1 MSVKYIP
8 IIWNPF
14 KTKYDVIFALFVVLY
29 LTGFIS
35 ISMYLYPQL
44 IIDTIIIRSFGT
56 LAILILHIIL
66 AIGPLS
72 RINKSFLP
80 ILYNRRHLGVS
91 MFLIVSV
98 HAVYSIIFFHG
109 YGVNNPLYNLFTA
122 NTHYESLTFFP
133 FQILGFFAYLILMV
147 MAFTSHDFWLNF
159 LSPKVWKAM
168 HMIVYIAYG
177 LVIMHVVLG
186 IIQYENS
193 PILFSLLFLGLVTIL
208 SLHIISGYKEYKF
221 DKKKSITDH
230 MGWVYVCTPNEI
242 DENCAK
248 MVTIDG
254 ERIAVFKYGNK
265 LSAVHNVC
273 KHQNGPL
280 GEGKIV
286 DGCITCPWHGYQYLP
301 DKGRAP
307 EPFTELLATYE
318 LKLIGD
324 KIYVNPKAFPEGTA
338 IEPTTIPSEETKLD
352 TDFFI
357 GWLGKIPNSYQ
368 STLRFFVPSLFI
380 ISILLIVI
388 ISNSTNKIRFSSYD
402 YYKTLSFEGELLL
415 KPFPMLRVLEM
426 DKNRNPKVVLYPL
439 VNEGKFGADQSVQA
453 FLSQYPNE
461 KRVFVQI
468 QAKIIERDGQ
478 VAMELM
484 NKKNNIKKIKFNAS
498 ITPLVFGKP
507 KDTIMK
513 GQIIDPKCYL
523 GVMNPGEGKPHR
535 SCAINCIKGGIMPA
549 FITENSQA
557 KNYYILIGNDGK
569 KVNNAILF
577 AVAEPIE
584 IKGKVQK
591 IDNWNLLYIDAKASI
606 KRLSYPIDSN
616 YNCGLFQH

>member
-1 MSVKYIP
+1 MSVQYIP
-8 IIWNPF
+8 VIWNPF
-14 KTKYDVIFALFVVLY
+14 KTKYDLIFVAFVILY

-35 ISMYLYPQL
+35 LSMYLYPQL

-56 LAILILHIIL
+56 LAIIILHVIL

-109 YGVNNPLYNLFTA
+109 FGINNPLYSLFTA

-133 FQILGFFAYLILMV
+133 FQVLGFFAYLILMV

-159 LSPKVWKAM
+159 LSPKIWKAM
-168 HMIVYIAYG
+168 HMLVYIAYG

-221 DKKKSITDH
+221 DGIKNKTDDK
-230 MGWVYVCTPNEI
+230 GWVYVCTPNEI

-318 LKLIGD
+318 LKLIGNE
-324 KIYVNPKAFPEGTA
+324 IYVNPMALPEGTA
-338 IEPTTIPSEETKLD
+338 VEPTIIPTEEPKVD

-357 GWLGKIPNSYQ
+357 GWLGIIPKSYQ
-368 STLRFFVPSLFI
+368 STLRFFVPSLFLLSI
-380 ISILLIVI
+380 IFIVV

-426 DKNRNPKVVLYPL
+426 DKNRTPKVVLYPL
-439 VNEGKFGADQSVQA
+439 VNEGKFGADESVQA

-461 KRVFVQI
+461 QRVFVQL

-484 NKKNNIKKIKFNAS
+484 NTKANIKKIKYSTS
-498 ITPLVFGKP
+498 IPALVLGKA
-507 KDTIMK
+507 KDTILK

-549 FITENSQA
+549 FVT
-557 KNYYILIGNDGK
+557 KNDKKVKYYILIGKDGK
-569 KVNNAILF
+569 KVNKDVSF
-577 AVAEPIE
+577 AVAEPIV

-591 IDNWNLLYIDAKASI
+591 IDNWNILYIDPKASI
-606 KRLSYPIDSN
+606 KRLSYAVGSN
-616 YNCGLFQH
+616 YECGILQ

>member
-1 MSVKYIP
+1 MSVKYVP

-14 KTKYDVIFALFVVLY
+14 KIKYDIIYVLFIVIY

-35 ISMYLYPQL
+35 ISIFLYPEL

-66 AIGPLS
+66 MIGPLS

-80 ILYNRRHLGVS
+80 ILYNRRHLGVI
-91 MFLIVSV
+91 MFLIASV
-98 HAVYSIIFFHG
+98 HAIYSIIFFHG
-109 YGVNNPLYNLFTA
+109 FGVNNPIYSLFTA
-122 NTHYESLTFFP
+122 NTHYESLIFFP
-133 FQILGFFAYLILMV
+133 FQVLGFLAYLILMV

-159 LSPKVWKAM
+159 LSPKIWKAM
-168 HMIVYIAYG
+168 HMLVYVAYG

-221 DKKKSITDH
+221 DRIKNITDNK
-230 MGWVYVCTPNEI
+230 GWVYVCTTNEI

-318 LKLIGD
+318 LKLNGN
-324 KIYVNPKAFPEGTA
+324 KIYVNPIAHPEGTS
-338 IEPTTIPSEETKLD
+338 IEPTLILQETEAKKD

-368 STLRFFVPSLFI
+368 NSLRFFVPSLFI
-380 ISILLIVI
+380 VSILLVVI
-388 ISNSTNKIRFSSYD
+388 ISISTNKVRFSSYD

-439 VNEGKFGADQSVQA
+439 VNEGKFGADQSIET

-461 KRVFVQI
+461 KRVFVKI
-468 QAKIIERDGQ
+468 EAKIISRDGQ
-478 VAMELM
+478 VAMEITD
-484 NKKNNIKKIKFNAS
+484 KKDNIQKIKLRTS
-498 ITPLVFGKP
+498 IPDLVIGQTR
-507 KDTIMK
+507 DTVLK
-513 GQIIDPKCYL
+513 GEIIDPKCYL

-549 FITENSQA
+549 FISGNNKT
-557 KNYYILIGNDGK
+557 KNYYILIGKYGN
-569 KVNNAILF
+569 KVNNEILF

-591 IDNWNLLYIDAKASI
+591 IDNWNILYIDPKTSI
-606 KRLSYPIDSN
+606 KRLSYALESE
-616 YNCGLFQH
+616 L

>member
-1 MSVKYIP
+1 MSVQYIP

-14 KTKYDVIFALFVVLY
+14 KTKYDIIFALFVVLY
-29 LTGFIS
+29 LSGFVS
-35 ISMYLYPQL
+35 LSMYLYPQL

-56 LAILILHIIL
+56 LAIIILHIIL

-91 MFLIVSV
+91 LFLIASV
-98 HAVYSIIFFHG
+98 HAVYSILFFHG
-109 YGVNNPLYNLFTA
+109 FGINNPLSSLFTA
-122 NTHYESLTFFP
+122 NTHYDSLTFFP
-133 FQILGFFAYLILMV
+133 FQILGFFAYMILMV

-159 LSPKVWKAM
+159 LSPKIWKAL
-168 HMIVYIAYG
+168 HMLVYIAYG

-221 DKKKSITDH
+221 DSIKNRTDNK
-230 MGWVYVCTPNEI
+230 GWVYVCTPNEI

-286 DGCITCPWHGYQYLP
+286 NGCITCPWHGYQYLP

-307 EPFTELLATYE
+307 EPFTELLATYQ
-318 LKLIGD
+318 LKLIGNE
-324 KIYVNPKAFPEGTA
+324 IYVNPIALPEGTA
-338 IEPTTIPSEETKLD
+338 VEPTIIPTEEPKVD

-357 GWLGKIPNSYQ
+357 GWLGIIPNSYQ
-368 STLRFFVPSLFI
+368 STLRFFVPSLFVLSI
-380 ISILLIVI
+380 IFIVV

-426 DKNRNPKVVLYPL
+426 DKNRTPKLVLYPL
-439 VNEGKFGADQSVQA
+439 VNEGKFGADESVQA
-453 FLSQYPNE
+453 FLTQYPNE
-461 KRVFVQI
+461 QRVFVQL
-468 QAKIIERDGQ
+468 QAKIIERDRQ

-484 NKKNNIKKIKFNAS
+484 NTKDNIKKIKYSTS
-498 ITPLVFGKP
+498 IPALVLGQA
-507 KDTIMK
+507 KDTILK

-549 FITENSQA
+549 FVTEND
-557 KNYYILIGNDGK
+557 KKIKYYILIGNDGK
-569 KVNNAILF
+569 KVNNEVLF
-577 AVAEPIE
+577 AVAEPIV
-584 IKGKVQK
+584 IKGKIQK
-591 IDNWNLLYIDAKASI
+591 IDNWNILYIDPKASI
-606 KRLSYPIDSN
+606 KRLSYPIKSN
-616 YNCGLFQH
+616 YECGILQ

>member
-1 MSVKYIP
+1 MSVQYIP

-14 KTKYDVIFALFVVLY
+14 KTKYDLIFVSFVVLY

-35 ISMYLYPQL
+35 LSMYLYPQL

-56 LAILILHIIL
+56 LAIIILHIIL

-98 HAVYSIIFFHG
+98 HALYSILFFHG
-109 YGVNNPLYNLFTA
+109 FGVNNPLYSLFTA

-133 FQILGFFAYLILMV
+133 FQVLGFFAYLILMV

-168 HMIVYIAYG
+168 HMLVYIAYG

-193 PILFSLLFLGLVTIL
+193 PILFSLLFLGLITIL
-208 SLHIISGYKEYKF
+208 TLHIISGYKEYKF
-221 DKKKSITDH
+221 DKIKNRTDYN
-230 MGWVYVCTPNEI
+230 GWVYVCTPNEI

-248 MVTIDG
+248 MVTIEG
-254 ERIAVFKYGNK
+254 ERIAVFKYENK

-286 DGCITCPWHGYQYLP
+286 NGCITCPWHGYQYLP

-318 LKLIGD
+318 LKLNGNE
-324 KIYVNPKAFPEGTA
+324 IYVNPMAHPEGTA
-338 IEPTTIPSEETKLD
+338 IEPTIIPIEEPKVD

-357 GWLGKIPNSYQ
+357 GWLGIIPNSYQ
-368 STLRFFVPSLFI
+368 RTLRFFVPSLFLLSI
-380 ISILLIVI
+380 IFIVV
-388 ISNSTNKIRFSSYD
+388 ISNSTNKIRFSTYD

-415 KPFPMLRVLEM
+415 KPFPMLRVLEL
-426 DKNRNPKVVLYPL
+426 DNNRTPKVVLYPL
-439 VNEGKFGADQSVQA
+439 VNEGKFGADESVQA
-453 FLSQYPNE
+453 FLTQYPNE
-461 KRVFVQI
+461 QRVFVQL

-484 NKKNNIKKIKFNAS
+484 NTKDNIKKIKYSTS
-498 ITPLVFGKP
+498 IPALVLGQA
-507 KDTIMK
+507 KDTILK

-535 SCAINCIKGGIMPA
+535 SCAINCTKGGIMPA
-549 FITENSQA
+549 FVTEND
-557 KNYYILIGNDGK
+557 KKVKYYILIGKDGK
-569 KVNNAILF
+569 KVNNDVLF

-584 IKGKVQK
+584 IKGKIQK
-591 IDNWNLLYIDAKASI
+591 IDNWNILYIDPKASI
-606 KRLSYPIDSN
+606 KRLSYAVESN
-616 YNCGLFQH
+616 YECDILQ

>member
-1 MSVKYIP
+1 MSVQYIP

-14 KTKYDVIFALFVVLY
+14 KTKYDIIFASFVVLY
-29 LTGFIS
+29 LFGFVS
-35 ISMYLYPQL
+35 LSMYLYPQL

-56 LAILILHIIL
+56 LAIIILHIIL

-109 YGVNNPLYNLFTA
+109 FGINNPFYSLFTA
-122 NTHYESLTFFP
+122 NTHYNSLTFFP
-133 FQILGFFAYLILMV
+133 FQVLGFFAYIILMV

-159 LSPKVWKAM
+159 LSPKIWKAM
-168 HMIVYIAYG
+168 HMLVYIAYG

-193 PILFSLLFLGLVTIL
+193 PILFSLLFLGLITIL

-221 DKKKSITDH
+221 DTIGNKTDNK
-230 MGWVYVCTPNEI
+230 GWVYVCTPNEI

-254 ERIAVFKYGNK
+254 ERIAVFKYGNR

-286 DGCITCPWHGYQYLP
+286 NGCITCPWHGYQYLP

-318 LKLIGD
+318 LKLIGNE
-324 KIYVNPKAFPEGTA
+324 IYVNPMALPEGTA
-338 IEPTTIPSEETKLD
+338 IEPTTIPTEETKVD

-357 GWLGKIPNSYQ
+357 GWLGIIPKSYQ
-368 STLRFFVPSLFI
+368 STLLFFVPSLFLLSI
-380 ISILLIVI
+380 VFIVVISK
-388 ISNSTNKIRFSSYD
+388 STNKIRFSSYD

-426 DKNRNPKVVLYPL
+426 DKNRTPKVVLYPL
-439 VNEGKFGADQSVQA
+439 VNEGKFGADESVQA
-453 FLSQYPNE
+453 FLTQYPSE
-461 KRVFVQI
+461 QRVFVQL

-484 NKKNNIKKIKFNAS
+484 NRKDNIKKIKYSTS
-498 ITPLVFGKP
+498 IPALVLGKA
-507 KDTIMK
+507 KDTILK

-549 FITENSQA
+549 FVTEND
-557 KNYYILIGNDGK
+557 KNIKYYILIGNDGK
-569 KVNNAILF
+569 KVNKDVLF
-577 AVAEPIE
+577 AVAEPIV
-584 IKGKVQK
+584 IKGKIQK
-591 IDNWNLLYIDAKASI
+591 IDNWNILYIDPKASI
-606 KRLSYPIDSN
+606 KRLSYAIKSN
-616 YNCGLFQH
+616 YECGILQ

>member
-1 MSVKYIP
+1 MSVQYIP

-14 KTKYDVIFALFVVLY
+14 KTKYDLIFVLFVVLY
-29 LTGFIS
+29 LSGFIS
-35 ISMYLYPQL
+35 LSMYLYPQL
-44 IIDTIIIRSFGT
+44 IIDTIIIRAFGT
-56 LAILILHIIL
+56 LAIVILHIIL
-66 AIGPLS
+66 SIGPLA

-91 MFLIVSV
+91 MFLIASI

-109 YGVNNPLYNLFTA
+109 FGINNPLYSLFTA
-122 NTHYESLTFFP
+122 NTHYDSLTFFP
-133 FQILGFFAYLILMV
+133 FQVLGFFAYLILMI

-159 LSPKVWKAM
+159 LSPKIWKAI
-168 HMIVYIAYG
+168 HMLVYVAYG

-193 PILFSLLFLGLVTIL
+193 PILFSSLLFGLLTIL
-208 SLHIISGYKEYKF
+208 TLHLAAGYKEYRF
-221 DKKKSITDH
+221 DKAKNTSDNE
-230 MGWVYVCTPNEI
+230 GWVYVCSPQEI

-248 MVTIDG
+248 MVNIDG
-254 ERIAVFKYGNK
+254 ERIAIFKYQNK

-301 DKGRAP
+301 AEGRAP
-307 EPFTELLATYE
+307 APFTELLATYE

-324 KIYVNPKAFPEGTA
+324 KIYVNPTAFPEGTR
-338 IEPTTIPSEETKLD
+338 IEPTIITADEPKVE

-357 GWLGKIPNSYQ
+357 GWLGIIPNSYKK
-368 STLRFFVPSLFI
+368 SLRFFVPSLFI
-380 ISILLIVI
+380 LSILFVVI
-388 ISNSTNKIRFSSYD
+388 ISNSTNKIRFSTYD
-402 YYKTLSFEGELLL
+402 YYKTVSFQGELLL

-439 VNEGKFGADQSVQA
+439 VNEGKFGSDESVQA

-461 KRVFVQI
+461 KRVFVKVD
-468 QAKIIERDGQ
+468 AKIISRDGQ

-484 NKKNNIKKIKFNAS
+484 NKKDNIKKIEFTTS
-498 ITPLVFGKP
+498 IPPLVFEKTR
-507 KDTIMK
+507 DTILK

-549 FITENSQA
+549 FITENSKA
-557 KNYYILIGNDGK
+557 KNYYILIGKDGK
-569 KVNNAILF
+569 KVNNDVLF

-584 IKGKVQK
+584 IKGKVVK
-591 IDNWNLLYIDAKASI
+591 IDNWNLLYIDAKTSI
-606 KRLSYPIDSN
+606 RRLSYPVNSN
-616 YNCGLFQH
+616 YNCGFLKH